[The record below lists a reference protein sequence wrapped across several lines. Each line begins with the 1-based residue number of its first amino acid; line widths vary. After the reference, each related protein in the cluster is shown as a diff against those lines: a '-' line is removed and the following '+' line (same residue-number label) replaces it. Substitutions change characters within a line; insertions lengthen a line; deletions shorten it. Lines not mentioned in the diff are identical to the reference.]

1 MPVAVQMHCQWRF
14 NKFIHVSL
22 LQFTPGYCC
31 TPRVTAYFYIIRMA
45 DSPSRSDLFLK
56 NSLRARNDGNV
67 SLSSG
72 DVQSAVSAYKQ
83 SVACVTV
90 ALQSGADKFSPAI
103 IAAGVLANANLSLAL
118 LRVGDAVGALDAAN
132 EALLFDATHEKALWR
147 RVAALRDIFQKTDN
161 GRDGSN
167 ALASTTSTTT
177 SMSDI
182 LAAVNSLLSIHPG
195 NVEGIALLAII
206 ETGGEELLSGIS
218 ISTLPKQNVKGNSDG
233 GGILRGLSSAKTKA
247 ALSGLYADAP
257 GYDEPMRDI
266 RPLPSLGSSEWWSDI
281 CCCRRKRKVT

>member
-1 MPVAVQMHCQWRF
+1 MV
-14 NKFIHVSL
+14 
-22 LQFTPGYCC
+22 
-31 TPRVTAYFYIIRMA
+31 

-72 DVQSAVSAYKQ
+72 DVPSAVSAYKQ

-90 ALQSGADKFSPAI
+90 ALQSGADKLSPAI
-103 IAAGVLANANLSLAL
+103 IAAGVAANANLSLAL

-161 GRDGSN
+161 GRDSSN
-167 ALASTTSTTT
+167 AVASTTTTTT

-182 LAAVNSLLSIHPG
+182 LSAVKLLLSKHPG
-195 NVEGIALLAII
+195 NVEGVALLAII
-206 ETGGEELLSGIS
+206 EAGGEELLSATGTS
-218 ISTLPKQNVKGNSDG
+218 ASSLPKQNAKGSIDG

-281 CCCRRKRKVT
+281 CCCSRKRKLT